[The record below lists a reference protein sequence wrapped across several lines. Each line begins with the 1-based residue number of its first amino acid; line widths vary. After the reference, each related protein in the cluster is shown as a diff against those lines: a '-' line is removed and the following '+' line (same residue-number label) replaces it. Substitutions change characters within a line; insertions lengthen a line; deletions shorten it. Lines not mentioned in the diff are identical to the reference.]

1 VVVDYCDACGGVWFD
16 QGEFEDFYSVFG
28 PLPVLDEGTEQQ
40 QGVLCPRCTVHMTE
54 VSYPPYDGVR
64 VDVCGRCEGLWLDK
78 GETTEL
84 KAKVRALQATM
95 DRLDS
100 SVMGDDP
107 AAAPGEDRASTA
119 EASTVGT
126 ATERL
131 NWAWVI
137 LGVAIIVGAELAFS
151 GFFQV
156 IAALDDL
163 GDKDPT
169 LSEGLIGGISALLA
183 FPVGGFFIGRF
194 SHGFTVWEAVAA
206 AVPAAAWIVA
216 REGGTS
222 GYVIMT
228 VLAILGI
235 GLSLLGAV
243 GGERRQRAGL

>member
-1 VVVDYCDACGGVWFD
+1 MVVDYCDACGGVWFD

-28 PLPVLDEGTEQQ
+28 PLPVLDEGTEQLE
-40 QGVLCPRCTVHMTE
+40 GALCPRCTTHMVE
-54 VSYPPYDGVR
+54 VSYPHYDGVR
-64 VDVCGRCEGLWLDK
+64 VDVCGSCEGLWLDK

-84 KAKVRALQATM
+84 RAKIKALQATM
-95 DRLDS
+95 DRLDA
-100 SVMGDDP
+100 SVLEPGAETSGETEGP
-107 AAAPGEDRASTA
+107 GATAGAAAA
-119 EASTVGT
+119 
-126 ATERL
+126 RL
-131 NWAWVI
+131 NWAWVL

-151 GFFQV
+151 GFFQL

-194 SHGFTVWEAVAA
+194 SSGFTVWEAVAA

-216 REGGTS
+216 REGGAS
-222 GYVIMT
+222 GYVIMS
-228 VLAILGI
+228 VLVFLGI
-235 GLSLLGAV
+235 GLSLLGAA